1 MHADPSFEQALL
13 EFSRLLVPLPM
24 ELGAPAASAT
34 AGNILAAV
42 KPFAFLLGL
51 NFLTFALV
59 YCLGKIVLSLIGN
72 IFNRFLYGLVL
83 GQFFFRRHIMKTLRR
98 RLLSHRGQKRA
109 KRPTRIIEDDN
120 SFKSWEQF
128 SKGTVYWRFGGELS
142 NDVRHALNVLGV
154 HAFSTENEIRKAYL
168 NLMKRYHPDHFMQA
182 SRVEMEKAQSATV
195 QIREAYD
202 KITRQFCQVQ

>member
-1 MHADPSFEQALL
+1 MSADPSFEQVLL
-13 EFSRLLVPLPM
+13 EFSRLVVPLPI
-24 ELGAPAASAT
+24 ELGAPAASVT

-51 NFLTFALV
+51 NFLTITIV
-59 YCLGKIVLSLIGN
+59 YCLGKIALRTVEN
-72 IFNRFLYGLVL
+72 IFNHFIYGLVL
-83 GQFFFRRHIMKTLRR
+83 GQFFFRRRIMKSLRK
-98 RLLSHRGQKRA
+98 RLHSHNGQKRA

-120 SFKSWEQF
+120 SFKSWEQI

-142 NDVRHALNVLGV
+142 NEVRHALNVLGV

-168 NLMKRYHPDHFMQA
+168 NLMKRYHPDHFMHA
-182 SRVEMEKAQSATV
+182 SPIEMERAQNTTV

-202 KITRQFCQVQ
+202 KITRQFCQVH